1 MDLAQHVPFIMR
13 AAELAEQGRGLVSPN
28 PVVGA
33 VLVRKGKIIAED
45 WHRKFGEGHAE
56 RNLLGGGTIGKKG
69 TIETIGKKGVGGAG
83 KVQKDDVL
91 YVTLEPCCHT
101 NKKTPPCTEII
112 LESGVKKVVV
122 GLLDPNPEVSGKGV
136 KLLRKKG
143 VEVVVL
149 EESCHC
155 EPEGRGNL
163 HDSFQ
168 KSTVNS
174 RLLRRARNDS
184 ALCSLLDD
192 LKWQNRFFFKW
203 VRERKPWVTLKIA
216 QTLDGRIVRKRG
228 ESLWLTGEESR
239 DHVHGKRAEYDALLV
254 GVKTII
260 ADDSRL
266 TVRDKNNIPVERQP
280 RAVVLD
286 AALSIPMTA
295 AVVRPGT
302 ILFRGRQFQ
311 RRASRKLQLIEKGVE
326 VLEVDTNESGY
337 LHLGQIL
344 DELAA
349 RGIASLYIEGGPS
362 VWSSFLK
369 EGFVN
374 EVMIYFAPKFLG
386 DGVETFEFADGSSQF
401 AVNKIK
407 FREMKALGN
416 DVYWNG
422 VL

>member
-1 MDLAQHVPFIMR
+1 MELAKHLPFMKKAMDLA
-13 AAELAEQGRGLVSPN
+13 EKGRGFVSPN

-33 VLVRKGKIIAED
+33 VLVRKGKVIAED

-56 RNLLGGGTIGKKG
+56 RNLLAKEKGKR
-69 TIETIGKKGVGGAG
+69 KKE
-83 KVQKDDVL
+83 KIQTSDVL

-101 NKKTPPCTEII
+101 NKKTKPCTEII
-112 LESGVKKVVV
+112 LESGVKKLVV

-136 KLLRKKG
+136 ASLREAG
-143 VEVVVL
+143 IEVLVL
-149 EESCHC
+149 EDDI
-155 EPEGRGNL
+155 RN
-163 HDSFQ
+163 Q
-168 KSTVNS
+168 KSEIRNKLQIPNAKATTYNLS
-174 RLLRRARNDS
+174 ATTLQGLLEE
-184 ALCSLLDD
+184 LQ
-192 LKWQNRFFFKW
+192 WQNRFFFKW

-239 DHVHGKRAEYDALLV
+239 EHVHQKRAEYDALLV

-266 TVRDKNNIPVERQP
+266 TVRDKNNVPLDRQP
-280 RAVVLD
+280 RTIVLD
-286 AALSIPMTA
+286 AALSIPITA

-311 RRASRKLQLIEKGVE
+311 RRASRKLQLVEKGVE
-326 VLEVDTNESGY
+326 VLEVDTNEAGY

-349 RGIASLYIEGGPS
+349 RGIASLYVEGGSS

-369 EGFVN
+369 EGFVD
-374 EVMIYFAPKFLG
+374 ELMVYFAPKFLG
-386 DGVETFEFADGSSQF
+386 DGVEVFELAEGRGQRK
-401 AVNKIK
+401 VKNIQ
-407 FREMKALGN
+407 FREMKVLGD
-416 DVYWNG
+416 DVYWQG
-422 VL
+422 SFLAV

>member
-1 MDLAQHVPFIMR
+1 MEDIEFMR
-13 AAELAEQGRGLVSPN
+13 RAMKLAEKGRGFVSPN
-28 PVVGA
+28 PMVGA

-56 RNLLGGGTIGKKG
+56 RNLLGKDRKDRNDRKDRKDLKIQ
-69 TIETIGKKGVGGAG
+69 AG
-83 KVQKDDVL
+83 DVL

-101 NKKTPPCTEII
+101 NKKTKPCVDII
-112 LESGVKKVVV
+112 LEKGVKKVVV

-136 KLLRKKG
+136 KLLREKG

-155 EPEGRGNL
+155 EGVRVKRKGDRGNL
-163 HDSFQ
+163 HDSIQ
-168 KSTVNS
+168 KGTVNS
-174 RLLRRARNDS
+174 RLLRQARNDS
-184 ALCSLLDD
+184 AVCFFLDQ
-192 LKWQNRFFFKW
+192 LRWQNRFFFKW
-203 VRERKPWVTLKIA
+203 VRDRKPWVTLKIA

-239 DHVHGKRAEYDALLV
+239 EHVHQKRADYDALLV

-266 TVRDKNNIPVERQP
+266 TVRDKKNVPLAHQP
-280 RAVVLD
+280 RTIILD

-311 RRASRKLQLIEKGVE
+311 RRASRKLQLVEKGVE
-326 VLEVDTNESGY
+326 VLEVDTNEAGY

-349 RGIASLYIEGGPS
+349 RGIASLYVEGGPS

-369 EGFVN
+369 EGYVDELMF
-374 EVMIYFAPKFLG
+374 YFAPKFLG
-386 DGVETFEFADGSSQF
+386 EGVETLEFADGGSEF
-401 AVNKIK
+401 GVMKIQ
-407 FREMKALGN
+407 FREMKVLGE
-416 DVYWNG
+416 DVYWQG
-422 VL
+422 SFLAS